1 MQFDGDLV
9 YMPQAEHVAYYK
21 DGIVSILDR
30 RIYPVRVEY
39 VRCKTHVEV
48 RDALRNMVTQ
58 SAGPYTAAAMGMALA
73 AHESRHL
80 KGEARLRYLEE
91 AAEVLASGRPT
102 TAMRMAQVTR
112 GALNLAKDHID
123 DEDLDLILRD
133 HALHSMEKRYAT
145 IHRVAKNFMELLP
158 EEGTV
163 MTQCFG
169 ETIIGML
176 AREIKKSGRD
186 ISFVCPE
193 TRPFLQGARFTAS
206 VLSQMGLDTTVITDN
221 MVAAYIEN
229 HGITLFTSAADSI
242 CMDGSIVNKV
252 GTHQIAIVSAYF
264 GVPYY
269 ATGIPDMDVKSAKD
283 LTIEMRDP
291 EESLSAHGIKHTV
304 EGVKGYYPAF
314 DVTPPNLVTGVVT
327 DLGIFKSTELK
338 EYEKKKGAGDF
349 YFAV

>member
-1 MQFDGDLV
+1 MQFDEDLA
-9 YMPQAEHVAYYK
+9 YMLQAEHVAYYK
-21 DGIVSILDR
+21 DGVVSILDR

-48 RDALRNMVTQ
+48 RDALKNMVTQ

-80 KGEARLRYLEE
+80 KGEARLRFLEE
-91 AAEVLASGRPT
+91 AAEVLANSRPT

-112 GALNLAKDHID
+112 GALALAKNHLDN
-123 DEDLDLILRD
+123 EDLDLILRD
-133 HALHSMEKRYAT
+133 YALRSMEKRYAT
-145 IHRVAKNFMELLP
+145 IDRVAKHFMELLP
-158 EEGTV
+158 DEGTV

-176 AREIKKSGRD
+176 AREIIASGRD
-186 ISFVCPE
+186 IAFVCPE

-206 VLSQMGLDTTVITDN
+206 VLSQMGMDTTVITDN

-229 HGITLFTSAADSI
+229 LGISLFTSAADSI

-269 ATGIPDMDVKSAKD
+269 ATGIPDMDIKSAKD

-314 DVTPPNLVTGVVT
+314 DVTPPNLVSGVVT
-327 DLGIFKSTELK
+327 DLGIFGSNKLK

>member
-1 MQFDGDLV
+1 MEREVRMQFDGDLA
-9 YMPQAEHVAYYK
+9 YMLQAEHVANYK

-80 KGEARLRYLEE
+80 KGETRLKYLEK

-112 GALNLAKDHID
+112 GALSVAKDHLD

-133 HALHSMEKRYAT
+133 HALQSMEKRYAT

-176 AREIKKSGRD
+176 AREIKKAEETSPLYAPRPAPFARRPLYRLGL
-186 ISFVCPE
+186 ISNGP
-193 TRPFLQGARFTAS
+193 GHD
-206 VLSQMGLDTTVITDN
+206 GD
-221 MVAAYIEN
+221 
-229 HGITLFTSAADSI
+229 HGQY
-242 CMDGSIVNKV
+242 G
-252 GTHQIAIVSAYF
+252 G
-264 GVPYY
+264 
-269 ATGIPDMDVKSAKD
+269 GI
-283 LTIEMRDP
+283 
-291 EESLSAHGIKHTV
+291 H
-304 EGVKGYYPAF
+304 
-314 DVTPPNLVTGVVT
+314 
-327 DLGIFKSTELK
+327 
-338 EYEKKKGAGDF
+338 
-349 YFAV
+349 